1 MNKISYEVE
10 ELFPV
15 VAMLAEQYTGYES
28 TSVTYEKA
36 QQFMEA
42 VIYSIHAYEKTMR
55 NAPEKGMGEASGNAL
70 AGQRIPAKEAYQN
83 GVRIL
88 QEKVKQMLA
97 VYHAMLE
104 SFQSYGNR
112 CLEDTILKG
121 IPEFARWYDVKYAP
135 QDTILTLDYP
145 VLVDLSG
152 MTGIDK
158 VYAYVKAVSIEQQFL
173 AGYGESRV
181 QKILNAYTADYAEML
196 ENISSIVLQNTV
208 EQMLEKTSVRHQA
221 FTEKEKCNNHLKEMI
236 ATIINRYYDGNKE
249 MIDYFC
255 NDIDNLRVR
264 ISIRSE

>member
-1 MNKISYEVE
+1 MKKISYEIE

-42 VIYSIHAYEKTMR
+42 VIYGIHAYEKTMKS
-55 NAPEKGMGEASGNAL
+55 ATEKGMGDASGNAL
-70 AGQRIPAKEAYQN
+70 AGQRIPAKEAYRN

-97 VYHAMLE
+97 VYHAMLK
-104 SFQSYGNR
+104 SFQSYGNH

-145 VLVDLSG
+145 VLVDLSS

-158 VYAYVKAVSIEQQFL
+158 VYAYVKAVSIEQRFL

-181 QKILNAYTADYAEML
+181 QEILNAYTTDYTEMI
-196 ENISSIVLQNTV
+196 ENISSIVLQDTV
-208 EQMLEKTSVRHQA
+208 EQMLQKGTFSSQN
-221 FTEKEKCNNHLKEMI
+221 FTQKKKFNTDLQEMI
-236 ATIINRYYDGNKE
+236 ATLINRYYDGNKE
-249 MIDYFC
+249 MMDYFS

-264 ISIRSE
+264 ILIHYE